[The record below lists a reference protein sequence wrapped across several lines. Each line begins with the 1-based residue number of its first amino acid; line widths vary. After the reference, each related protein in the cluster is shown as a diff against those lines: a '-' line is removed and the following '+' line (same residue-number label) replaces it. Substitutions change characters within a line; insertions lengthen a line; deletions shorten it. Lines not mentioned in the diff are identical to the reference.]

1 MTPFFWLGTS
11 MNKSRVTIV
20 GIIAAILVVV
30 LLGLFFFRWQSEER
44 LPSEPEQGTSTA
56 VDLGVTYVPVTP
68 GLSAYYDLGVD
79 SGALVTE
86 VIPDSSADRA
96 GVKVGDVILS
106 FNGATV
112 EEEIPLLGMMMM
124 ACPAGGKVV
133 LEVWREKGTEIV
145 ELVHTER

>member
-1 MTPFFWLGTS
+1 MSKT
-11 MNKSRVTIV
+11 RVVFVSATVAIV
-20 GIIAAILVVV
+20 AVV

-86 VIPDSSADRA
+86 VEKRA
-96 GVKVGDVILS
+96 
-106 FNGATV
+106 
-112 EEEIPLLGMMMM
+112 P
-124 ACPAGGKVV
+124 
-133 LEVWREKGTEIV
+133 R
-145 ELVHTER
+145 